1 MRNLRQ
7 QLIDKQLQMS
17 MMVKGGSGANVNSK
31 VVDKVRKELLMQEE
45 EVADTGLVGRVLG
58 LSMKFRT
65 LT

>member
-1 MRNLRQ
+1 VRNLRQ

-17 MMVKGGSGANVNSK
+17 MMVKGGSGASVNSK